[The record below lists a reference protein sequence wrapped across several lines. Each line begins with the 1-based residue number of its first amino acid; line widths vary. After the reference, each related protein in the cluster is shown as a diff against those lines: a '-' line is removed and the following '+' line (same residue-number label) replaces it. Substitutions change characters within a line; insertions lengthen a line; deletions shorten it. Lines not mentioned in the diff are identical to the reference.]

1 MEQKQNVQTPQ
12 SWAEVV
18 INSGLSVD
26 AVIEFLNVL
35 NQRLSTLENI
45 VTVPDENGE
54 HHSITEIYRA
64 QTQMQ
69 ENQDQEQVERSQ
81 PELLERAE

>member
-1 MEQKQNVQTPQ
+1 MEQNQNVQTPQ
-12 SWAEVV
+12 SWAEVT
-18 INSGLSVD
+18 INSNLSVN
-26 AVIEFLNVL
+26 AVIDFLNVL

-69 ENQDQEQVERSQ
+69 EQVEGSQ
-81 PELLERAE
+81 PESVERAE